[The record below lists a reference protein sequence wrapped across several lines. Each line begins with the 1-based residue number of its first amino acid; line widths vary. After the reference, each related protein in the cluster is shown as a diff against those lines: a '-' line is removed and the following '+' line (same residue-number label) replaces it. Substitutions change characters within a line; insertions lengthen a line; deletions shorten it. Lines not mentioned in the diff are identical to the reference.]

1 MTDQTPEAP
10 EPMSELDQLKAQ
22 LARANKII
30 ESLAQQIG
38 QAAIGRAMETAM
50 RDTQ

>member
-1 MTDQTPEAP
+1 MTDQTSP

-38 QAAIGRAMETAM
+38 QAAINRAMEAAM
-50 RDTQ
+50 REAQQ